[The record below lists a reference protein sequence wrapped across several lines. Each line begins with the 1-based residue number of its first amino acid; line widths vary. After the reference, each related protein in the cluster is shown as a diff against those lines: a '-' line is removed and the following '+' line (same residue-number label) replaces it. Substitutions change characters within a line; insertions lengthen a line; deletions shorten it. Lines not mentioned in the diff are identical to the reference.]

1 MAAIIPI
8 KSVRDT
14 FLYKS
19 MNKGNYLDKTL
30 KNAISKAKILKPAN
44 LEFEVNTINKYYK
57 FGMKKS
63 VMDKFDSGLLK
74 AIVLPPGTA
83 ERIPASVPFLL
94 YGANEIGSYV
104 FIDTYCQYNKS
115 SDTYNIDPK
124 KLYCLLESGYIA
136 TLVQK
141 NARVFSI
148 NNTMASEGG
157 SIYAHMFIRV
167 LNKKYALNVDRRA
180 YAKVLFLAAK
190 FFMINL
196 LGMKKDSDA
205 VSNYALKVSEADSP
219 IMVRELETRF
229 DEAGAAKDL
238 STFISFLRENAYLI
252 SQSLAELTL
261 RDYLTDFVNMYQSSS
276 IFALEHLSYF
286 LFMVDS
292 VILGAYLNNQAVLE
306 DVVGKS
312 GAKLYTV
319 ISAYQD

>member
-1 MAAIIPI
+1 MASIKPI

-19 MNKGNYLDKTL
+19 MNKGGYLDKTL
-30 KNAISKAKILKPAN
+30 KNAISKAKVLKPSDLA
-44 LEFEVNTINKYYK
+44 FEVNTINKYYK
-57 FGMKKS
+57 FGMRKAI
-63 VMDKFDSGLLK
+63 MEKFDSGLLK
-74 AIVLPPGTA
+74 AMVLPPGSTD
-83 ERIPASVPFLL
+83 RIPASFPFLL
-94 YGANEIGSYV
+94 YGGNEIGSYV
-104 FIDTYCQYNKS
+104 FIDTYSQYNKT

-141 NARVFSI
+141 NARVFSL
-148 NNTMASEGG
+148 NNTIASEGG
-157 SIYAHMFIRV
+157 AIYAHMFIRV

-205 VSNYALKVSEADSP
+205 VTNYALKVSEADSP
-219 IMVRELETRF
+219 IMVRELDTRF
-229 DEAGAAKDL
+229 DESNASDSIAE
-238 STFISFLRENAYLI
+238 FINFLRDNAYLI
-252 SQSLAELTL
+252 SQSLAELTV